1 MACLAPV
8 FCGNLVVGATRLR
21 DLAPMR
27 VCMARN
33 TGDIW
38 KMELR
43 RRTQSR
49 FSRVLVA
56 ISARDGKMGAN
67 EGEAS
72 FLVVGNRKGRRAK
85 SLYGMT
91 GLTTIPMGLCCELS
105 RVSISMAIDADGVFG
120 VIVRVTTHRQMTLLA
135 RHAAMLSGE
144 RIVRLSVACL
154 DECRRLE
161 ARLGMA

>member
-1 MACLAPV
+1 
-8 FCGNLVVGATRLR
+8 
-21 DLAPMR
+21 
-27 VCMARN
+27 
-33 TGDIW
+33 
-38 KMELR
+38 
-43 RRTQSR
+43 
-49 FSRVLVA
+49 
-56 ISARDGKMGAN
+56 MGAN